1 MFFPKIN
8 QKGMDYFSASK
19 GAKIPDRREVKIFSK
34 LEHFVYVETGLIAC
48 NKAAVLQVKAEPT
61 FQDYL
66 MFIIKKCSSYVG
78 GNTNSVLLN
87 NLE

>member
-1 MFFPKIN
+1 ME
-8 QKGMDYFSASK
+8 YFSVSNST
-19 GAKIPDRREVKIFSK
+19 KIPDSREVRSFSK
-34 LEHFVYVETGLIAC
+34 LEYSVNFEYVETGLIAC

-66 MFIIKKCSSYVG
+66 VCIIKKCSSYVG
-78 GNTNSVLLN
+78 GSINSVLLN